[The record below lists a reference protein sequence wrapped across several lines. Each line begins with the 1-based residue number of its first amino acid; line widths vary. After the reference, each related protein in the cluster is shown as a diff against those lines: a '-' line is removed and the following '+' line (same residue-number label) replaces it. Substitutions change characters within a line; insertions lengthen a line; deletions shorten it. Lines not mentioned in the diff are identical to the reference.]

1 MNWRVFISKLEKV
14 LGEKYPHIEIKFFI
28 SLKRRYIHMGLEKA
42 LLSYS
47 EHLKIIEDIENFWK
61 RNEEKGF
68 ELLKP
73 PILVKTVKWKF
84 DYLLFRKTYDSV

>member
-42 LLSYS
+42 LLSYR
-47 EHLKIIEDIENFWK
+47 ETLED
-61 RNEEKGF
+61 
-68 ELLKP
+68 
-73 PILVKTVKWKF
+73 
-84 DYLLFRKTYDSV
+84 Y